1 MDIAAIHQEATA
13 AAQKAAADMKARR
26 GDGFPC
32 GFAWVVVHGV
42 KLSTKLGKDLKTVG
56 FSKNHGGGIQLW
68 NPSRNMAQNV
78 DILKA
83 GADAYVEVLRRNGLD
98 AYADSRW
105 D

>member
-1 MDIAAIHQEATA
+1 MDIAAIHQEATQ
-13 AAQKAAADMKARR
+13 AAQKAAADMKAQR

-42 KLSTKLGKDLKTVG
+42 KLNTRLGKEMKRVG
-56 FSKNHGGGIQLW
+56 FSKNYGGGIQLW

-78 DILKA
+78 DILMA
-83 GADAYVEVLRRNGLD
+83 GARAYAEVLKRNGID

>member
-1 MDIAAIHQEATA
+1 MDIETIHQEATA

-42 KLSTKLGKDLKTVG
+42 KLSTKLGKDMKKVG
-56 FSKNHGGGIQLW
+56 FSKNYGGGIQIW

-78 DILKA
+78 DILLA
-83 GADAYVEVLRRNGLD
+83 GAEAYAAVLKRNGID
-98 AYADSRW
+98 AYAQSRW